1 MSMKKIFACML
12 FLAAGCMLFS
22 SCKKDEYYKDGGLA
36 NPIYNGTIYDYLTEK
51 TLYFDSVKHI
61 IDLAGMKDMF
71 TNDTITFFAFTDDAI
86 KAAMDDLNAQRFMN
100 QEDSVKMEDLGAEVW
115 KQFISMYI
123 LRGKRLA
130 GSFPRMARDNIRAF
144 PGINYIMLNGYI
156 LNIGLEYTNYRGVEA
171 IGPRILYLTDVTF
184 DPRDFRNNSNVRV
197 ASSDIQPRNGVIHA
211 LTYLHV
217 LGFRGGEFRRVALDY
232 LRTNE

>member
-1 MSMKKIFACML
+1 MKKTLACL
-12 FLAAGCMLFS
+12 PILAAACLLFA
-22 SCKKDEYYKDGGLA
+22 SCKKEYYKDGGLA
-36 NPIYNGTIYDYLTEK
+36 NPVYNGTIYDYLTEK
-51 TLYFDSVKHI
+51 TMYFDSVKHV

-86 KAAMDDLNAQRFMN
+86 KAAMNEVNAHRFAA
-100 QEDSVKMEDLGAEVW
+100 QEDSVTMDDIGPEVW

-123 LRGKRLA
+123 LRGKRMA
-130 GSFPRMARDNIRAF
+130 GSFPRVARENIRAF
-144 PGINYIMLNGYI
+144 PGINYVMLSGYI

-184 DPRDFRNNSNVRV
+184 DPTDFRNNSNIRV
-197 ASSDIQPRNGVIHA
+197 ASSDIQPHNGVVHA
-211 LTYLHV
+211 LNYLHT

-232 LRTNE
+232 LRTKE

>member
-1 MSMKKIFACML
+1 MKKTITCML
-12 FLAAGCMLFS
+12 LLVAGCMLS
-22 SCKKDEYYKDGGLA
+22 TSCKKEYYKDGGLA
-36 NPIYNGTIYDYLTEK
+36 NPVYDGTIYDYLTEK

-71 TNDTITFFAFTDDAI
+71 VKDTITFFAFTDDAI
-86 KAAMDDLNAQRFMN
+86 KAAMDDLNAQRFAN
-100 QEDSVKMEDLGAEVW
+100 QEDSVTLDDIGPEVW

-123 LRGKRLA
+123 LTGKRLA
-130 GSFPRMARDNIRAF
+130 SAFPRVQRDNIRAF

-171 IGPRILYLTDVTF
+171 VGARIIQLTDVTF
-184 DPRDFRNNSNVRV
+184 DPVDFRKNSYIRV

-211 LTYLHV
+211 LSYLHT
-217 LGFRGGEFRRVALDY
+217 LGFRGAEFRRVALDY
-232 LRTNE
+232 LRTKE